1 MAWRDH
7 FFYRKESLRTTWKFR
22 ILVVLLPLVLVTAT
36 RGFWTVKVGES
47 LVCTQSVAPSD
58 ALLLENFD
66 PDYLVFESARNLRKI
81 GVASRILVP
90 VRTGTDST
98 APDYISKRLAEV
110 MAEVARIEFEV
121 IPIQEIEPISL
132 NAANQ
137 IREFLQAE
145 RIKSVV
151 VVAPDFRSRRSF
163 LIYNRVFSPA
173 GISTGCF
180 PVFGRRT
187 TSNWADSW
195 HGLQEVGLQFLKLQF
210 YRFYVFR

>member
-22 ILVVLLPLVLVTAT
+22 LLVVLAPLVFLIVT
-36 RGFWTVKVGES
+36 RGFWTTRIGES
-47 LVCTQSVAPSD
+47 LVCEQNITPSD

-66 PDYLVFESARNLRKI
+66 PDYLIFQSARELRKA
-81 GVASRILVP
+81 GVASRAFVH
-90 VRTGTDST
+90 VRGDAESTGPNVVSMGI
-98 APDYISKRLAEV
+98 AQV
-110 MAEVARIEFEV
+110 MAEVARVQVEI

-137 IREFLQAE
+137 IRDFLRAE
-145 RIKSVV
+145 HINSVIV
-151 VVAPDFRSRRSF
+151 VSSDFRSRRSM
-163 LIYNRVFSPA
+163 LVYDRVFGAA

-180 PVFGRRT
+180 PVFGIRT
-187 TSNWADSW
+187 TSNWADTW
-195 HGLQEVGLQFLKLQF
+195 HGMKEVGLQFLKLQF